1 MRTPLALLLV
11 LLSAGAAFAQPSAER
26 VAEMLSS
33 YEAGPSQIA
42 WRALGPET
50 VGVLA
55 QLYNDADQ
63 PTYVRLRAV
72 STAAH
77 FPIPATRTFLRA
89 VAASPGQTD
98 LFVRHAVLGLA
109 RAFGAEALEDVRPYL
124 THRFPVVREAAIRAC
139 GEIGTD
145 PAMALL
151 RGRMSVERDPVVLD
165 TLSRSLGAR

>member
-1 MRTPLALLLV
+1 
-11 LLSAGAAFAQPSAER
+11 
-26 VAEMLSS
+26 MLSS
-33 YEAGPSQIA
+33 YEAGPSQIV
-42 WRALGPET
+42 WRALGPDT

-55 QLYNDADQ
+55 ELYNDADQ

-72 STAAH
+72 SAAAH

-89 VAASPGQTD
+89 VAASPGQSD

-109 RAFGAEALEDVRPYL
+109 RAFGADALDDVGPYL

-145 PAMALL
+145 PAMGLL
-151 RGRMSVERDPVVLD
+151 RQRMSRERDPVVLE
-165 TLSRSLGAR
+165 TLRSTVGR